1 VELFLI
7 IDNSILCSSYVKV
20 FIYLCVCMVKKFKH
34 IHPIFDDLM
43 QRGEKENFLNQN
55 AVVIWLT
62 GLSGSGKS
70 TLALGLE
77 TYLFNKGY
85 FVQVLDGD
93 NIRTGIS
100 NNLGFSQEDRQENIR
115 RISEVANLFVQ
126 AGIITICSFVSPTKK
141 IREVPRKI
149 IGNYDFVEIYV
160 NASLETCEKRD
171 VKGLYKKARSG
182 EIANFTGIS
191 SPFEAPDN
199 PDFIARTDKQPVEE
213 TINSIVD
220 FILPKISK

>member
-1 VELFLI
+1 M
-7 IDNSILCSSYVKV
+7 S
-20 FIYLCVCMVKKFKH
+20 KKFKH
-34 IHPIFDDLM
+34 IHPIFEDLM

-55 AVVIWLT
+55 ARIIWLT

-70 TLALGLE
+70 TIALGLE
-77 TYLFNKGY
+77 NYLFNKGY

-115 RISEVANLFVQ
+115 RISETAKLFVE

-141 IREVPRKI
+141 IRKIPKELLGAEDFIEV
-149 IGNYDFVEIYV
+149 YV
-160 NASLETCEKRD
+160 KASLEICEKRD

-182 EIANFTGIS
+182 EIKDFTGIS
-191 SPFEAPDN
+191 SPFEAPEN
-199 PDFIARTDKQPVEE
+199 PDFVANTADQTIEE
-213 TINSIVD
+213 TVNSVLNY
-220 FILPKISK
+220 ILPKISK

>member
-1 VELFLI
+1 
-7 IDNSILCSSYVKV
+7 
-20 FIYLCVCMVKKFKH
+20 
-34 IHPIFDDLM
+34 M

-55 AVVIWLT
+55 ACVIWLT

-70 TLALGLE
+70 TIALGLE
-77 TYLFNKGY
+77 NILFNKGY

-115 RISEVANLFVQ
+115 RISETAKLFLE

-141 IREVPRKI
+141 IREIPKKI
-149 IGNYDFVEIYV
+149 LGSIDFIEIHV
-160 NASLETCEKRD
+160 NASLEVCEKRD

-182 EIANFTGIS
+182 EIKDFTGIS
-191 SPFEAPDN
+191 SPFEAPEN
-199 PDFIARTDKQPVEE
+199 PDFVANTYNQTVEE
-213 TINSIVD
+213 TVKAVAE

>member
-1 VELFLI
+1 M
-7 IDNSILCSSYVKV
+7 S
-20 FIYLCVCMVKKFKH
+20 KKFKH
-34 IHPIFDDLM
+34 IHPIFEDLM

-55 AVVIWLT
+55 ACVVWLT

-77 TYLFNKGY
+77 SFLFNKGY

-93 NIRTGIS
+93 NIRTGVS

-115 RISEVANLFVQ
+115 RISEVAKLFVQ

-141 IREVPRKI
+141 IRELPKKI
-149 IGNYDFVEIYV
+149 VGNSDFIEVYV
-160 NASLETCEKRD
+160 NASLEVCEKRD
-171 VKGLYKKARSG
+171 VKGLYKKARKG
-182 EIANFTGIS
+182 EIKDFTGIS
-191 SPFEAPDN
+191 SPFEAPEN
-199 PDFIARTDKQPVEE
+199 PDFIANTNEQTVVE
-213 TINSIVD
+213 TVNSILE

>member
-1 VELFLI
+1 M
-7 IDNSILCSSYVKV
+7 S
-20 FIYLCVCMVKKFKH
+20 KKFKH
-34 IHPIFDDLM
+34 IHPIFEDLM

-55 AVVIWLT
+55 ARVIWLT

-70 TLALGLE
+70 TIALGLE
-77 TYLFNKGY
+77 TILFNQGY

-115 RISEVANLFVQ
+115 RISETAKLFLE

-141 IREVPRKI
+141 IREIPKQI
-149 IGNYDFVEIYV
+149 LGEDDFIEIHV
-160 NASLETCEKRD
+160 NASLDVCETRD
-171 VKGLYKKARSG
+171 VKGLYKKARAG
-182 EIANFTGIS
+182 IIKDFTGIS
-191 SPFEAPDN
+191 SPFEAPEN
-199 PDFIARTDKQPVEE
+199 PSFVANTSDKTIEE
-213 TINSIVD
+213 TVREVAE

>member
-1 VELFLI
+1 M
-7 IDNSILCSSYVKV
+7 S
-20 FIYLCVCMVKKFKH
+20 KKFKH

-55 AVVIWLT
+55 ACVIWLT

-70 TLALGLE
+70 TIALGLE
-77 TYLFNKGY
+77 DILFKKGY

-115 RISEVANLFVQ
+115 RISETAKLFLQ

-141 IREVPRKI
+141 IRQIPKEI
-149 IGNYDFVEIYV
+149 LGEGDFIEIYV
-160 NASLETCEKRD
+160 NASLDVCEKRD
-171 VKGLYKKARSG
+171 VKGLYKKARAG
-182 EIANFTGIS
+182 IIKDFTGIS
-191 SPFEAPDN
+191 SPFEAPEKADYIANTADN
-199 PDFIARTDKQPVEE
+199 SIEE
-213 TINSIVD
+213 TVQSVFD
-220 FILPKISK
+220 FILPKIIK

>member
-1 VELFLI
+1 M
-7 IDNSILCSSYVKV
+7 S
-20 FIYLCVCMVKKFKH
+20 KKFKH

-55 AVVIWLT
+55 ACVIWLT

-70 TLALGLE
+70 TIALGLE
-77 TYLFNKGY
+77 DILFKKGY

-115 RISEVANLFVQ
+115 RISEIAKLFVQ

-141 IREVPRKI
+141 IREIPKEI
-149 IGNYDFVEIYV
+149 IGSDDFVEIYV
-160 NASLETCEKRD
+160 NASLEVCEKRD
-171 VKGLYKKARSG
+171 VKGLYKKARAG
-182 EIANFTGIS
+182 EIKDFTGIS
-191 SPFEAPDN
+191 SPFEAPEK
-199 PDFIARTDKQPVEE
+199 PDYIAHTAVDPIKMTVQSVFEFI
-213 TINSIVD
+213 S
-220 FILPKISK
+220 PKIIK